1 MWTQFSFWRLASSDI
16 RRCCAPALV
25 ADIVQVRQKWER
37 ILGTSGVRVA
47 AFGDRS
53 KCERFLRFGVTGV
66 TGVDGLT
73 GDAGDS
79 EEEIPQVFRKMGKWV
94 PSLSTRAGG

>member
-1 MWTQFSFWRLASSDI
+1 M
-16 RRCCAPALV
+16 
-25 ADIVQVRQKWER
+25 
-37 ILGTSGVRVA
+37 LGTSGVRVA

-66 TGVDGLT
+66 TGVTGVDGLT

-79 EEEIPQVFRKMGKWV
+79 GEKVPQVFRRVRM
-94 PSLSTRAGG
+94 